1 MPANP
6 TIGQSRRPRPS
17 SNVVRMHRRAVS
29 VVALVGV
36 LLTASA
42 AWAAG
47 ADPGASPDVPGVV
60 SAVTELTPADAPLTA
75 RVVDGIGGVEVAVAT
90 TQPVEILGYEREPY
104 LLFFGG
110 EVFENRRS
118 PSTYVNS
125 QDPAR
130 GIPPLDELRGPPDWV
145 PVGSGTSWRWHDHRT
160 HYGSRPSA
168 RMLADPSAGFR
179 IKRWRILAT
188 VDGQPVAIAGSLDY
202 RPTVRAA
209 AAAPAAPPA
218 SPPGG
223 GGGLGPAGYALLVGG
238 QIVLVGGILVALRA
252 HRRRR
257 RSRPP
262 AGREARAP

>member
-1 MPANP
+1 MV
-6 TIGQSRRPRPS
+6 G
-17 SNVVRMHRRAVS
+17 MHRRAVS

-60 SAVTELTPADAPLTA
+60 SAVTELTPADAPLAA

-160 HYGSRPSA
+160 HYGTRPSA
-168 RMLADPSAGFR
+168 RMLCAIRRPGSADRGGRPVGLAG
-179 IKRWRILAT
+179 
-188 VDGQPVAIAGSLDY
+188 
-202 RPTVRAA
+202 
-209 AAAPAAPPA
+209 
-218 SPPGG
+218 
-223 GGGLGPAGYALLVGG
+223 
-238 QIVLVGGILVALRA
+238 
-252 HRRRR
+252 HRRAERGPRDDQPRADRR
-257 RSRPP
+257 H
-262 AGREARAP
+262 AR